1 MRSSLQPGWRRSVA
15 PTRSFRTCWPAD
27 QVAAALAALPED
39 YRTVCTLYFMED
51 SAYQEIADIVGVPIG
66 TVRSRLHRGRKMLQ
80 KQLWNVARDL
90 GIVRSPSEVGA

>member
-1 MRSSLQPGWRRSVA
+1 
-15 PTRSFRTCWPAD
+15 
-27 QVAAALAALPED
+27 
-39 YRTVCTLYFMED
+39 MED